1 MGKLSAEEFFK
12 RFHKKIYILC
22 YSSIRNRAD
31 AQDLTSEIVLEIL
44 EKYLELDNPEH
55 YLFSILNKRIKTFH
69 SSRKKALVMEEE
81 FDEQVDGG
89 HLFDELTVLQ
99 TELNVSESSRK
110 QFTKILEEVL
120 LEVDNKS
127 RQVFM
132 QHHFMSK
139 ELQKRDTIL
148 KEFNISKHVYNQ
160 TLDWIYNR
168 IREKIDIN
176 EKRQ

>member
-44 EKYLELDNPEH
+44 EKYIELDNPEH

-69 SSRKKALVMEEE
+69 SSKKKTVNEEE
-81 FDEQVDGG
+81 FNDEMVSG
-89 HLFDELTVLQ
+89 HLFDDLTVLQ
-99 TELNVSESSRK
+99 TELNVSEESRK

-127 RQVFM
+127 RQIFM

-148 KEFNISKHVYNQ
+148 KEFNITKHVYNQ
-160 TLDWIYNR
+160 TLGWIYTR
-168 IREKIDIN
+168 LREKIDIN
-176 EKRQ
+176 EKR